1 MVEAALVVVVLVAV
15 GLGVL
20 LLRAVSA
27 RGEVERRAATAEAE
41 RQSALAVVTQ
51 AQSAERAAEAEVE
64 SLRAELRQSDGSLR
78 EKMAEVADLRARLEA
93 AGDRLSQEMAG
104 ARREHEGE
112 LKSVRALADERVAAA
127 EAVRAK
133 TEQVLKEA
141 EGALKSVFE
150 ASAGK
155 ALKDASEQFAKHAET
170 KLKEVGAQSSSEI
183 EAKRVSIDGLV
194 KEMREK
200 LAKTA
205 DSLETVQKDWAGQRG
220 ELGQQLRAMGLVN
233 DQLRSETGKL
243 VKALREPQVRGR
255 YGEIQLKRVA
265 ELAGMRSYCDFAE
278 QDSTVD
284 GEGNLLRPDMVVRLP
299 NGRELVVDAKA
310 NLKPY
315 IDALEAA
322 TPEES
327 EGHLARFAEG
337 IAEQARALAKKNY
350 WGQYKGSPEFVVMFV
365 PGDQFVDAALARRPD
380 LLEVAASHRVILVSP
395 CSLIAMLR
403 AVAVGFQERMLS
415 EKAGEMAADVKE
427 LNERIAVAVEHL
439 DGLGNA
445 LTSSVTKYN
454 QFVGS
459 YQTRVLPQVRKVE
472 ASGVQSK
479 KPVVGLPPI
488 EVVPRSIGGGRGGA
502 ALPAGG
508 GDGAGNGLTQS

>member
-1 MVEAALVVVVLVAV
+1 MLEVALIVVVLAAV
-15 GLGVL
+15 GLGVM
-20 LLRAVSA
+20 LLRAVAA
-27 RGEVERRAATAEAE
+27 RGEAERRVVTVEAE
-41 RQSALAVVTQ
+41 RQSAMGVVAQ
-51 AQSAERAAEAEVE
+51 AQAAERAAEAEVE
-64 SLRAELRQSDGSLR
+64 ALRAEVKQSDASLR
-78 EKMAEVADLRARLEA
+78 DKMAEVADLRARLEA
-93 AGDRLSQEMAG
+93 AGE
-104 ARREHEGE
+104 RREQE
-112 LKSVRALADERVAAA
+112 LKSVRALADEKIAGA
-127 EAVRAK
+127 EAMRQK

-155 ALKDASEQFAKHAET
+155 ALKDASEQFARHAET

-194 KEMREK
+194 KEMRER
-200 LAKTA
+200 LAGTA
-205 DSLETVQKDWAGQRG
+205 AALETVQKDWAGQRASLG
-220 ELGQQLRAMGLVN
+220 EQLRTMGLVN

-255 YGEIQLKRVA
+255 YGEIQLRRVA
-265 ELAGMRSYCDFAE
+265 ELAGMRSYCDFSE

-284 GEGNLLRPDMVVRLP
+284 GDGNLLRPDMIVRLP
-299 NGRELVVDAKA
+299 NGRELVVDSKA

-315 IDALEAA
+315 IDAMEAA
-322 TPEES
+322 TPQEAEE
-327 EGHLARFAEG
+327 HLVHFAEG
-337 IAEQARALAKKNY
+337 IAEQAKALSKKNY

-380 LLEVAASHRVILVSP
+380 LLDVAAAHRVILVSP

-415 EKAGEMAADVKE
+415 EKAGEMAGDVRE

-439 DGLGNA
+439 DGLGSA
-445 LTSSVTKYN
+445 LASSVGKYN

-459 YQTRVLPQVRKVE
+459 YQTRVLPQVRKIE

-479 KPVVGLPPI
+479 KPVTPLPAV
-488 EVVPRSIGGGRGGA
+488 EVQPRSIGGGRGTGGA

-508 GDGAGNGLTQS
+508 SGQGTLDGLTQS